1 MGLRDLVSGAQKAK
15 QLQEKDMRNTL
26 AIAGREIQTY
36 FVSPIAYVVTAS
48 FLIIMSIFFA
58 WYTSDPRGMVA
69 TMEYLF
75 GPMTTLFLFM
85 VPMLTM
91 RLMAEEQ
98 RSGTIELLLT
108 SPVRDWEVVLGKYLG
123 CLALLLVILGLTL
136 YYPLVMAQF
145 GNPDIGPLLSGY
157 LGIFLFASTLAA
169 LGILASSVTQSQVV
183 AVIIALG
190 LNVFFWIS
198 EAVADFVGTPLDAV
212 FAAVSLRPYLP
223 GFTSG
228 VIDTRSVIFY
238 FTFVAVALFLAIRAV
253 ESRRW
258 R

>member
-1 MGLRDLVSGAQKAK
+1 
-15 QLQEKDMRNTL
+15 MRNVLT
-26 AIAGREIQTY
+26 IAAREIQAY
-36 FVSPIAYVVTAS
+36 FVSPIAYVVAAS
-48 FLIIMSIFFA
+48 FLTITSVFFA
-58 WYTSDPRGMVA
+58 WYISDPRGMAA

-91 RLMAEEQ
+91 RLLAEEQ

-123 CLALLLVILGLTL
+123 CLALICVLLALTI
-136 YYPLVMAQF
+136 YYPLVMSWF
-145 GNPDIGPLLSGY
+145 GNPDIGPILSGY
-157 LGIFLFASTLAA
+157 LGMFLFASTLAA
-169 LGILASSVTQSQVV
+169 LGLLGSSVTHSQVV
-183 AVIIALG
+183 AVIIGLG

-198 EAVADFVGTPLDAV
+198 ETISDFVSAPLDVV
-212 FAAVSLRPYLP
+212 FGALSLRPRLP
-223 GFTSG
+223 DFTAG
-228 VIDTRSVIFY
+228 VIDTRNMIFY
-238 FTFVAVALFLAIRAV
+238 LTFSAVALFLAVRSV

>member
-1 MGLRDLVSGAQKAK
+1 
-15 QLQEKDMRNTL
+15 MRNTV

-58 WYTSDPRGMVA
+58 WYTSDPRGMAA

-85 VPMLTM
+85 IPMLTM

-123 CLALLLVILGLTL
+123 CLVLLLVILGLTL
-136 YYPLVMAQF
+136 YYPIIMSRF
-145 GNPDIGPLLSGY
+145 GNPDIGPILSGY

-169 LGILASSVTQSQVV
+169 LGRLASSVTQRQVV
-183 AVIIALG
+183 AVIIGLG
-190 LNVFFWIS
+190 LSVFFWIS
-198 EAVADFVGTPLDAV
+198 EAIADFVGTPLDAV
-212 FAAVSLRPYLP
+212 FEAVSLRPYFP
-223 GFTSG
+223 DFTSG
-228 VIDTRSVIFY
+228 VIDTRNVIFY
-238 FTFVAVALFLAIRAV
+238 STFIAVALFLTVRAV